1 MATLINNID
10 INAQGIYLARHG
22 AEELFTLPNL
32 SDAEVNDWQEVEGLQ
47 VDFTTVQI
55 QHPEVV
61 VRYVVTSLAARS
73 ALEQYHKAESI
84 KLTPHGWGRTFTLR
98 KANADNCKVL
108 AKGDHIMEIAYRYE
122 LDDLPKTQITSDVE
136 PVVFRSRYKIGG
148 VSLSQFGMV
157 INETHALYTPDDFK
171 ALTLVRDMREAQL
184 MCTMFASSW
193 SVLWANRAALWDAL
207 QGELS
212 LSTDMGTTLK
222 ARYLS
227 CSTPKQVSQQP
238 VISFTLNLQLI

>member
-47 VDFTTVQI
+47 VDFTTVQL

-73 ALEQYHKAESI
+73 ALEQYHKEESI
-84 KLTPHGWGRTFTLR
+84 KLTPHGWQRTFTLR

-108 AKGDHIMEIAYRYE
+108 AQREHIMEIAYRYE
-122 LDDLPKTQITSDVE
+122 LDDLPSTQITADVE
-136 PVVFRSRYKIGG
+136 PLSFSTIYKIGG
-148 VSLSQFGMV
+148 VSLSQYGV
-157 INETHALYTPDDFK
+157 VVNEVHTLYTPDNFK
-171 ALTLVRDMREAQL
+171 VLTLVREVREVQL
-184 MCTMFASSW
+184 SCTMLASSW
-193 SVLWANRAALWDAL
+193 AGMWANRAALWNAL

-212 LSTDMGTTLK
+212 ISTDIGTTLK

-227 CSTPKQVSQQP
+227 CSTPKQISKQP